1 MNLRRLIEH
10 LKGQHWTAVA
20 IDFVIVVVGVFV
32 GIQVSNWNQQR
43 ATDKQAAIFTMH
55 LKEDLREEDW
65 VYQLMIGYNR
75 QVLANAE
82 RAANDLSGISTM
94 SDEAFMV
101 SAYRATQYKQRLRR
115 RATFDE
121 LISTGTIGLIKDR
134 ELRDL
139 AIRVYNMP
147 VIENIAR
154 DGIESRYREEFRMS
168 VATEVQ
174 RALARNCGDRPTMV
188 GDYGA
193 IAAALDYPCQT
204 GLSEASIRETAAALR
219 SNPELL
225 SLLRLRIADLDTRL
239 GDMRGPNYEAVRL
252 GLHAIGK
259 EKP

>member
-10 LKGQHWTAVA
+10 IKDQHWTAVA
-20 IDFVIVVVGVFV
+20 IDFVIVVAGVFV

-43 ATDKQAAIFTMH
+43 ATDKQAAIFTEH

-65 VYQLMIGYNR
+65 VYQLMIGYNL

-82 RAANDLSGISTM
+82 RAANALSGSSTM
-94 SDEAFMV
+94 SDEAFLV

-139 AIRVYNMP
+139 AVRVYNMP

-154 DGIESRYREEFRMS
+154 DGIESRYREAFRMS

-188 GDYGA
+188 RDYGA
-193 IAAALDYPCQT
+193 IAASLEYPCQT
-204 GLSEASIRETAAALR
+204 GLSEASIREAAAALR
-219 SNPELL
+219 STPALL

-239 GDMRGPNYEAVRL
+239 GDMRGPNYEPVRL
-252 GLHAIGK
+252 GLRAIAN